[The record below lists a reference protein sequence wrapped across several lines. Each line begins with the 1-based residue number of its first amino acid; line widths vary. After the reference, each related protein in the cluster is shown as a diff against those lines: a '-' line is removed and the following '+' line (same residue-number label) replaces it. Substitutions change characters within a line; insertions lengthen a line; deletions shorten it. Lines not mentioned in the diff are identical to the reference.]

1 MSRFLTVPIIF
12 LCCNAVLAA
21 LPPMWQSS
29 KPAVISKNGRIALSN
44 GRTAVV
50 FDAGEFTL
58 QVLYHADLPDS
69 RVISDT
75 PLWQARM
82 LCTEQICGMKEP
94 RFHTFP
100 AKNGKVLKIDSGVN
114 PDGSAFITAV
124 TTGQAVRNP
133 RV

>member
-58 QVLYHADLPDS
+58 QALYHAVMAGKNALHRTDLRHERTPFS
-69 RVISDT
+69 HIS
-75 PLWQARM
+75 
-82 LCTEQICGMKEP
+82 G
-94 RFHTFP
+94 
-100 AKNGKVLKIDSGVN
+100 
-114 PDGSAFITAV
+114 
-124 TTGQAVRNP
+124 
-133 RV
+133 